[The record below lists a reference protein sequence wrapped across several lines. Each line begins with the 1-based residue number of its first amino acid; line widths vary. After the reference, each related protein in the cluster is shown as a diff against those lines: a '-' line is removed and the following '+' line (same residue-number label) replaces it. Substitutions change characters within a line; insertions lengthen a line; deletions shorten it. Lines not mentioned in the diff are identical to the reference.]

1 MPREYV
7 KFDVD
12 GNPYI
17 DPKVAKII
25 DKAWRA
31 GEPATQLKHAQKGDS
46 RGEDTLLESGQEYK
60 DVKKECRVG
69 DVYVGLRATGKNAT
83 FLITDVTRKGFT
95 SIPGFTCH
103 HEGLQKDKDGVK
115 CQSCSIAVSYLPYG
129 RMRDFR
135 FDDPRQKNG
144 RLKARD
150 AVIRDLPRAVRNQL
164 SDMVVAT
171 TVLLPPFSQ
180 GRNASLGYTMFHYN
194 QAEEFTWDNHNIV
207 RQLGFM
213 RVDEAKKMSE
223 ARMTVETGDL
233 YMTRAGIEKG
243 RLRSVVEQNLPQ
255 EKLWTEEEWT
265 AAKNKLKHIKNGSA
279 IQATEATTPAGSAP
293 TLQPS
298 IVFTTKSGATERYEE
313 SKPRKS
319 LLHVD
324 NGSTVV
330 PSSLFTQA
338 TTASMDNV
346 TTVQPSETASEQ
358 EVNQDTTPSI
368 PQPKI
373 NKGHNSVRDHST
385 RSVPIE
391 SVKRKYEQDDDEP
404 DMSIKRAKNDQ
415 GEGPTLL
422 PKARPAAMA
431 DHDQQVG
438 QSRPRTTEK
447 SKDKAT
453 RGLLEDRINKDRTQ
467 QGGLRPMNRKSNP
480 GRGKSQKHNHYGKGN
495 PSTRR

>member
-17 DPKVAKII
+17 DPKIAKII

-31 GEPATQLKHAQKGDS
+31 GKPATQLKHAQKGDS

-83 FLITDVTRKGFT
+83 FLITDITRKGFT

-135 FDDPRQKNG
+135 FDDPQQKNG
-144 RLKARD
+144 ILKARD
-150 AVIRDLPRAVRNQL
+150 AVIRDRPRAVRTQL

-213 RVDEAKKMSE
+213 QVDEAKKMSE
-223 ARMTVETGDL
+223 ARMTVATGDL

-279 IQATEATTPAGSAP
+279 IQATELLPLQATHQLFSFQSYSRRRVAQRSA
-293 TLQPS
+293 
-298 IVFTTKSGATERYEE
+298 TKSRSPGKACYMLTMAQPWYLVHFSLKPQLPARTMSRRCSHQRQPR
-313 SKPRKS
+313 SKKSTRIPLTQFHNPR
-319 LLHVD
+319 
-324 NGSTVV
+324 STR
-330 PSSLFTQA
+330 
-338 TTASMDNV
+338 
-346 TTVQPSETASEQ
+346 
-358 EVNQDTTPSI
+358 DTTPYMTI
-368 PQPKI
+368 L
-373 NKGHNSVRDHST
+373 RDQLPSDQSNVNVSKT
-385 RSVPIE
+385 T
-391 SVKRKYEQDDDEP
+391 
-404 DMSIKRAKNDQ
+404 MSL
-415 GEGPTLL
+415 T
-422 PKARPAAMA
+422 
-431 DHDQQVG
+431 
-438 QSRPRTTEK
+438 
-447 SKDKAT
+447 
-453 RGLLEDRINKDRTQ
+453 
-467 QGGLRPMNRKSNP
+467 
-480 GRGKSQKHNHYGKGN
+480 
-495 PSTRR
+495 